1 MYTHLD
7 LNSKSYIYMYNYSA
21 FIISWKFHIVI
32 HTATGQGRSIL
43 GWGSTGRFCVMSTIL
58 KLDRILHHFEEIAHQ
73 ITEYRHTMFVR
84 FDMCAFSMN
93 YDAESNLVYHESIH
107 IWFHILFQKY

>member
-1 MYTHLD
+1 
-7 LNSKSYIYMYNYSA
+7 
-21 FIISWKFHIVI
+21 
-32 HTATGQGRSIL
+32 
-43 GWGSTGRFCVMSTIL
+43 MSTIL

-107 IWFHILFQKY
+107 ITYLISHIISKVLEIYVSKFLKYMFFCFTNFA

>member
-1 MYTHLD
+1 
-7 LNSKSYIYMYNYSA
+7 
-21 FIISWKFHIVI
+21 
-32 HTATGQGRSIL
+32 
-43 GWGSTGRFCVMSTIL
+43 MSTIL

-73 ITEYRHTMFVR
+73 ITEYRYTMFVR

-107 IWFHILFQKY
+107 I